1 RRDHPRRGGD
11 RAHGRR
17 GRGHPRRRRA
27 GYPGA
32 GAGGSLREELL
43 ERIPPGYSPAFHLAF
58 PSVVGIGA
66 AVAAGLFLR
75 DVRAVELLVVP
86 FVFLLS
92 NMTEWRAHRDLLHR
106 RTWPLEVLYDRH
118 TPEHHRVYTTDDMA
132 IRDVREFRL
141 VLIPAYGILA
151 VAVAAAPGPVVL
163 ALLGLR
169 NAALLWIATAMLY
182 VVAYEWMHLAYHLPE
197 SSFVGRMRVVARFR
211 RHHAIH
217 HDPRLMQ
224 KWNFNVTFPIWD
236 RVRGT
241 IWKG

>member
-1 RRDHPRRGGD
+1 M
-11 RAHGRR
+11 
-17 GRGHPRRRRA
+17 
-27 GYPGA
+27 
-32 GAGGSLREELL
+32 SLREELL

-58 PSVVGIGA
+58 PSVVGIGT
-66 AVAAGLFLR
+66 AVAAVFFLR